1 VLTGTGTVVFLVEDV
16 NDPGPEFS
24 QTSYNAQVVEKAA
37 PGTDVAQL
45 SASDNDVG
53 INALVK

>member
-1 VLTGTGTVVFLVEDV
+1 MLTGTGTVVIFVEDV
-16 NDPGPEFS
+16 NDHGPEFS
-24 QTSYNAQVVEKAA
+24 QTSYKAQVVENAA
-37 PGTDVAQL
+37 PGTDVVQL